1 LDAKFQV
8 RAHGGAP
15 APGAVYLCPSV
26 GEYPIYDEA
35 IYQVLRE
42 DERRNRLFRHA
53 IDAVAPGATVLEIGC
68 GPDLLWTL
76 AAVDAGASRVYAIEV
91 IDDSAR
97 RAERTARAHPADQI
111 LVIAGDSTQVVLP
124 EPANVCIA
132 EIVGCIGGSEGMAA
146 VLADASRRHLAPSAS
161 IIPAAVRTLAG
172 AVGLLDL
179 MGGNVAMSAAFAPY
193 VEAVFRQAGG
203 PFDLRFYVGG
213 VGPAALLSTTGA
225 FEDLRFAEQSY
236 AQGGELRLRITRSG
250 RVDGLLAWIELAV
263 GPDDAVLDSL
273 ADPVRAG
280 GTARRE
286 RRRHPVAA
294 RHGPRHSRR
303 HTPGVLLPR
312 PPHPHRFRRNGR
324 GLRRVEILGRAVPC
338 DGGASKTVY
347 AGSRPGRLARRD
359 GSALPGC
366 LPCGYPERVRQ
377 GARAGVVGML
387 VTVGLIS
394 LSDLAGQLLLGD
406 PVTPQRLAALAVVVL
421 AVIAAGCVAA
431 GIRVDRAPAAI
442 PVVRRVTAL
451 RDKSWRAGFLRLRDP
466 DARGRS
472 RPRAPSAAPA
482 AA

>member
-42 DERRNRLFRHA
+42 DERRNRLFRRA

-97 RAERTARAHPADQI
+97 RAERTARAHPAGQI

-132 EIVGCIGGSEGMAA
+132 EIVGCIGGSEGIAA
-146 VLADASRRHLAPSAS
+146 VLADARRRHLAPSAS

-179 MGGNVAMSAAFAPY
+179 MGGNVAMSAVFAPY

-203 PFDLRFYVGG
+203 PFDLRLYVGG

-273 ADPVRAG
+273 AEDTNWLPVYIPFAVEEPLGVSAG
-280 GTARRE
+280 DTLSLHVTVRGTADGI
-286 RRRHPVAA
+286 HPEYFFRGHLTRTSSGTTVAVCA
-294 RHGPRHSRR
+294 
-303 HTPGVLLPR
+303 
-312 PPHPHRFRRNGR
+312 
-324 GLRRVEILGRAVPC
+324 
-338 DGGASKTVY
+338 ASKYSGGPFRATAVH
-347 AGSRPGRLARRD
+347 RRLFMPDR
-359 GSALPGC
+359 G
-366 LPCGYPERVRQ
+366 Q
-377 GARAGVVGML
+377 G
-387 VTVGLIS
+387 
-394 LSDLAGQLLLGD
+394 D
-406 PVTPQRLAALAVVVL
+406 
-421 AVIAAGCVAA
+421 
-431 GIRVDRAPAAI
+431 
-442 PVVRRVTAL
+442 
-451 RDKSWRAGFLRLRDP
+451 
-466 DARGRS
+466 
-472 RPRAPSAAPA
+472 
-482 AA
+482 